1 MDTLR
6 GRMLLLLFCLY
17 PIYGYISVQFLAVD
31 PNYLAGIIIYL
42 AGTELL
48 ITKFRNNENLRLPPY
63 LIWLGIFTLY
73 LLFSKIFISDLVQ
86 ETGLM
91 KYLYRDHFLRVLVA
105 LLIIENTKF
114 DRKALDWSLKFL
126 FWVIVV
132 AAGVSVIQIN
142 DPLFFRNGEWL
153 KNFGSTGQ
161 YEKYLENIG
170 STERSGLD
178 SIKEGYR
185 YSIYSWIN
193 DISIGIDAL
202 AIFSILL
209 GLKAL
214 SGFKRGILII
224 SAGLISFLSSSRWI
238 MLNFLAI
245 FSQRIIGQKQPF
257 LYALRVGVSLVTILI
272 ILVLAAGFFGM
283 DINQFVQNRLLDKES
298 AGTRIYAFEVFGK
311 VFPERPIFGTGGAD
325 TPRMLMLIQGKTSQI
340 HVGWL
345 KMLYYYG
352 IVGGLIYVTFIFSML
367 RHLYKLAIHSRYWG
381 SFFALLAVVLANF
394 TLVELSI
401 FYHGI
406 LLAMIFA
413 RYLQNQPEISSY
425 HLLSEE
431 PDTNYEEQL
440 VPNLKV

>member
-6 GRMLLLLFCLY
+6 GRMLLILFCLY
-17 PIYGYISVQFLAVD
+17 PIYGYIAVQFFEVD

-42 AGTELL
+42 AGAELL
-48 ITKFRNNENLRLPPY
+48 ITKFRNNENLRIPPY
-63 LIWLGIFTLY
+63 LIWLGLFTLY
-73 LLFSKIFISDLVQ
+73 LLFSKILISNLVI
-86 ETGLM
+86 ETGLL
-91 KYLYRDHFLRVLVA
+91 KYLYRDHFLRALVA

-114 DRKALDWSLKFL
+114 DKKAIDLSLKFL
-126 FWVIVV
+126 FWVIVI
-132 AAGVSVIQIN
+132 AAGVSVIQIDN
-142 DPLFFRNGEWL
+142 PLFFRNAEWL
-153 KNFGSTGQ
+153 KNFGSAEQ
-161 YEKYLENIG
+161 YEKYLENLG
-170 STERSGLD
+170 TYQRSDLD
-178 SIKEGYR
+178 PVKEGYR

-193 DISIGIDAL
+193 DISIGIDAM

-209 GLKAL
+209 GIKAL
-214 SGFKRGILII
+214 PGFKRGILII

-257 LYALRVGVSLVTILI
+257 LYAFRLGISLVM
-272 ILVLAAGFFGM
+272 ILVLLVMAASVLGIDM
-283 DINQFVQNRLLDKES
+283 NQFIQNRLLDES

-311 VFPERPIFGTGGAD
+311 VFPEHPIFGTGGAD

-352 IVGGLIYVTFIFSML
+352 IVGGLIYITFIFSML

-425 HLLSEE
+425 HKLQEALS
-431 PDTNYEEQL
+431 TNYEKQL
-440 VPNLKV
+440 DLKV